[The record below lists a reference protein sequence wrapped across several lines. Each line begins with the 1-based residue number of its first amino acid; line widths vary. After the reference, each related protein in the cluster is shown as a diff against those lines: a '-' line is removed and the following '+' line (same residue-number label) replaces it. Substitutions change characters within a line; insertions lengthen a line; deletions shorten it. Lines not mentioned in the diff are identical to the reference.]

1 MESQNNSDQHQ
12 LMESFE
18 DFFEKSLSGFI
29 ITNEKGIIIKG
40 NEKVIQWTGYSNE
53 ELKNKRFSDLLSISG
68 KIYYETHLSPLL
80 RMQGFFDE
88 VMLEIVHT
96 SGTKMQVL
104 VNALE
109 RGSGKD
115 NAKFICFTLL
125 KCSDRL
131 QYEQNLKLAKIET
144 DKELANQKAN
154 VLLREQL
161 IAVLGH
167 DLRNPLSSIMMA
179 ASMLKSSVAE
189 DDKKLVS
196 VINLSS
202 LRMQELINNILDF
215 ARTRLGEGIILKK
228 QNTLIRPV
236 IEQVINELNLS
247 GPGRKIIL
255 ACDSNVSVYCDP
267 NRLGQLLSNL
277 VANALTHGEKGTP
290 VTVTVHQDENLFGLT
305 VINKGEP
312 ISAAMQQHLFE
323 PFTKEG
329 KRPSQQGLGLG
340 LYICAE
346 IARAHNAT
354 LTCISNPSE
363 TCFQFQME
371 SKTVD

>member
-12 LMESFE
+12 LQESFE
-18 DFFEKSLSGFI
+18 DFFEKSLCGFI
-29 ITNEKGIIIKG
+29 IANAKGIIIRG
-40 NEKVIQWTGYSNE
+40 NEKVIQWTGYSTE
-53 ELKNKRFSDLLSISG
+53 ELKSKRFSDLLSIGG
-68 KIYYETHLSPLL
+68 KVYYETHLSPLL

-104 VNALE
+104 INASE
-109 RGSGKD
+109 RRFDKD
-115 NAKFICFTLL
+115 NTEFIRFTLL

-144 DKELANQKAN
+144 DKELAHQTAN

-167 DLRNPLSSIMMA
+167 DLRNPLSAIMMA
-179 ASMLKSSVAE
+179 ASMLKNSEAE

-196 VINLSS
+196 IINLSS

-228 QNTLIRPV
+228 ENILIRPV
-236 IEQVINELNLS
+236 IEQVITELTLAV
-247 GPGRKIIL
+247 PGQKIIL
-255 ACDSNVSVYCDP
+255 ICDSSVRVYCDP
-267 NRLGQLLSNL
+267 HRIGQLISNL
-277 VANALTHGEKGTP
+277 VSNALTHGEKDTP
-290 VTVTVHQDENLFGLT
+290 VSVTVHRDENLFELT

-312 ISAAMQQHLFE
+312 IPADLQQHLFE

-329 KRPSQQGLGLG
+329 RRPSQQGLGLG

-346 IARAHNAT
+346 IARAHKAT
-354 LTCISNPSE
+354 LTCISNHLE
-363 TCFQFQME
+363 TCFRFQME

>member
-40 NEKVIQWTGYSNE
+40 NEKVTQWTGYSNE

-154 VLLREQL
+154 VLL
-161 IAVLGH
+161 
-167 DLRNPLSSIMMA
+167 
-179 ASMLKSSVAE
+179 
-189 DDKKLVS
+189 
-196 VINLSS
+196 
-202 LRMQELINNILDF
+202 
-215 ARTRLGEGIILKK
+215 
-228 QNTLIRPV
+228 
-236 IEQVINELNLS
+236 
-247 GPGRKIIL
+247 
-255 ACDSNVSVYCDP
+255 
-267 NRLGQLLSNL
+267 
-277 VANALTHGEKGTP
+277 
-290 VTVTVHQDENLFGLT
+290 
-305 VINKGEP
+305 
-312 ISAAMQQHLFE
+312 
-323 PFTKEG
+323 
-329 KRPSQQGLGLG
+329 
-340 LYICAE
+340 
-346 IARAHNAT
+346 
-354 LTCISNPSE
+354 
-363 TCFQFQME
+363 
-371 SKTVD
+371 

>member
-1 MESQNNSDQHQ
+1 MEPQNNLNGHQ
-12 LMESFE
+12 LQESFE
-18 DFFEKSLSGFI
+18 DFFEKSLCGFI
-29 ITNEKGIIIKG
+29 VTNAKGIIVRG
-40 NEKVIQWTGYSNE
+40 NEKVIQWSGYSNE
-53 ELKNKRFSDLLSISG
+53 ELKNKRFSDLLSIGG
-68 KIYYETHLSPLL
+68 KVYYETHLFPLL

-109 RGSGKD
+109 RGFDKD
-115 NAKFICFTLL
+115 NPQFIRFILL
-125 KCSDRL
+125 KSSDRL

-144 DKELANQKAN
+144 DIELATQKTN

-179 ASMLKSSVAE
+179 ASLLTNSVAE

-196 VINLSS
+196 VINQSS
-202 LRMQELINNILDF
+202 VRMQELINNILDF

-228 QNTLIRPV
+228 ENVLIIPV
-236 IEQVINELNLS
+236 IEQVINELALS
-247 GPGRKIIL
+247 FAQRKINL
-255 ACDSNVSVYCDP
+255 TCDNNIVVYCDP
-267 NRLGQLLSNL
+267 NRIAQLLSNL
-277 VANALTHGEKGTP
+277 VSNALTHGEKGTP
-290 VTVTVHQDENLFGLT
+290 ISVTVHQDEHSFELA

-312 ISAAMQQHLFE
+312 IPADMQQHLFE

-346 IARAHNAT
+346 TARAHDGS
-354 LTCISNPSE
+354 LTCTSNESE
-363 TCFQFQME
+363 TCFRFQME
-371 SKTVD
+371 SKPVD

>member
-1 MESQNNSDQHQ
+1 MEPQNSSGQHQ
-12 LMESFE
+12 LNESFE
-18 DFFEKSLSGFI
+18 DFFEKSLCGFI
-29 ITNEKGIIIKG
+29 ITNANGIIIRG
-40 NEKVIQWTGYSNE
+40 NEKVIQWSGYSNE
-53 ELKNKRFSDLLSISG
+53 ELKNKRFSDLLSIGG
-68 KIYYETHLSPLL
+68 KIYYETHLFPLL

-109 RGSGKD
+109 RSSEKD
-115 NAKFICFTLL
+115 NPQFIRFTLL

-131 QYEQNLKLAKIET
+131 QYEQNLKSAKIGTEI
-144 DKELANQKAN
+144 ELATQKAN

-179 ASMLKSSVAE
+179 GSLLTNSIAE
-189 DDKKLVS
+189 EDKKLVS
-196 VINLSS
+196 IINKSS
-202 LRMQELINNILDF
+202 ARMQELINNILDF

-228 QNTLIRPV
+228 ENVLIIPV
-236 IEQVINELNLS
+236 IEQVINELALS
-247 GPGRKIIL
+247 FPGRKINL
-255 ACDSNVSVYCDP
+255 TCDSNVTVYCDP
-267 NRLGQLLSNL
+267 NRMGQLLSNL
-277 VANALTHGEKGTP
+277 VSNALTHGEKDTP
-290 VTVTVHQDENLFGLT
+290 ISVTVHQDENLFELA
-305 VINKGEP
+305 VINKGNP
-312 ISAAMQQHLFE
+312 IPPEMQPHLFE

-346 IARAHNAT
+346 IARAHGAT
-354 LTCISNPSE
+354 LTCTSNESK
-363 TCFQFQME
+363 TCFRFQME
-371 SKTVD
+371 SKAVD

>member
-12 LMESFE
+12 LQESFE
-18 DFFEKSLSGFI
+18 DFFEKSLCGFI
-29 ITNEKGIIIKG
+29 IANAKGIIIRG
-40 NEKVIQWTGYSNE
+40 NEKVIQWTGYSHE
-53 ELKNKRFSDLLSISG
+53 ELKSKRFSDLLSIGG
-68 KIYYETHLSPLL
+68 KVYYETHLSPLL

-104 VNALE
+104 VNASE
-109 RGSGKD
+109 HGFDKD
-115 NAKFICFTLL
+115 NPEFIRFTLL

-131 QYEQNLKLAKIET
+131 QYEQDLKSAKIQT
-144 DKELANQKAN
+144 DKELVHQKEN

-167 DLRNPLSSIMMA
+167 DLRNPLSAIMMA
-179 ASMLKSSVAE
+179 ASMLENLVAE

-196 VINLSS
+196 IINQSS
-202 LRMQELINNILDF
+202 LRMLELINNIMDF
-215 ARTRLGEGIILKK
+215 ARARLGEGIILKK
-228 QNTLIRPV
+228 ENILIKPL
-236 IEQVINELNLS
+236 IEQVITELTLS
-247 GPGRKIIL
+247 VPGRKINL
-255 ACDSNVSVYCDP
+255 MCDSNVTVYCDP
-267 NRLGQLLSNL
+267 NRIGQLLSNL
-277 VANALTHGEKGTP
+277 VSNALTHGEKDPP
-290 VTVTVHQDENLFGLT
+290 VSVTVHRDENLFELT

-312 ISAAMQQHLFE
+312 IPADLQQHLFE

-329 KRPSQQGLGLG
+329 RRPSQQGLGLG

-346 IARAHNAT
+346 IARAHKAT
-354 LTCISNPSE
+354 LTCISNHLE
-363 TCFQFQME
+363 TCFRFQME